1 MTTTPKID
9 PEFAALIPPLS
20 PEDAAALSASIKA
33 RGCLDPLVVWDGILL
48 DGHNRLRLCTEY
60 GLPFAT
66 VKAEGITSRAEAKVY
81 ICERQVARRNLP
93 VIDRIAVVRNLTES
107 VALAAK
113 ERQATS
119 GPGLLGGKPLGN
131 NSSQGVRAPKTVER
145 VAAAAGVSHPTLKA
159 GEEILDFGAPELQ
172 AAVRAS
178 EISISAGAKIA
189 ALPKE
194 EQPKAVEDTKR
205 SGRPHRARGTGKTE
219 WFTPPD
225 VIQRVKLVLSEIDL
239 DPSSCVAAQ
248 KTVGASAYFTKKD
261 NGLVQTWTG
270 RVFMNPPYT
279 GPLIAKFAAKLVEE
293 IEAGHV
299 TEAVALVHNSTETA
313 WFQSLAQT
321 AAALHFPNT
330 RIVFVDAKGKK
341 AAPMNGQC
349 LFYFGR
355 KPAAFRKAFPDGLNL
370 VLA

>member
-1 MTTTPKID
+1 MMTAPKVD

-20 PEDAAALSASIKA
+20 TEDAAALAASIKA
-33 RGCLDPLVVWDGILL
+33 RGCLDPLVVWDGVLL

-60 GLPFAT
+60 GLPFST
-66 VKAEGITSRAEAKVY
+66 VDAKGVSSRPEAIAY
-81 ICERQVARRNLP
+81 ICERQLARRNLATL
-93 VIDRIAVVRNLTES
+93 DRIALALNLTE
-107 VALAAK
+107 AEEKAAK
-113 ERQATS
+113 ARQQEHGGTA
-119 GPGLLGGKPLGN
+119 PGRKSLVQ
-131 NSSQGVRAPKTVER
+131 NSSQVLPAPKTRER

-159 GEEILDFGAPELQ
+159 GEEILEHGAPELQ
-172 AAVRAS
+172 AAIRAS
-178 EISISAGAKIA
+178 EISISSGAKIA
-189 ALPKE
+189 ALPQE
-194 EQPKAVEDTKR
+194 EQPKAVEDAKR

-239 DPSSCVAAQ
+239 DPSSCLAAQ

-261 NGLVQTWTG
+261 DGLAQTWTG

-279 GPLIAKFAAKLVEE
+279 GPLIAQFAAKLIEE

-299 TEAVALVHNSTETA
+299 SEAIALVHNSTETA
-313 WFQSLAQT
+313 WFQSLAKT
-321 AAALHFPNT
+321 ASALHFPNS

-370 VLA
+370 ILA